1 MRRRVIRD
9 RVICVLA
16 IAVIWMLTLGWAA
29 DVRWGAPLAPQQRV
43 RMNAS
48 AFHVV
53 MGAGVEDDTALR
65 IGAIG
70 DDGNALQSIALDGL
84 RAEDFSVLR
93 YRFDGFPRTLE
104 LSLVFRRADAP
115 DDVQVVTVPWPGDGW
130 RSLNLRQVPGWHG
143 QITELGF
150 AENATP
156 QVVPESV
163 AFRPFRFDSAELWSP
178 SWRGS
183 FAALYTSWFGYT
195 PWALLSIS
203 ALGPQREVAQAPSP
217 LPFAALG
224 SMLSLLAAALILRWS
239 RAQQLRSVV
248 IAFLGLWALL
258 DLRWLDDLHAKHQLT
273 ESVYSGK
280 SWDEREHLLPDEDVA
295 QAAQQVRNFV
305 ATLTRPHHFLVA
317 SDAKYTF
324 LRLIYLLLPLNA
336 APLEQAT
343 GMRVPPRDTLFVLYR
358 DTQWRYDEARGALL
372 GDNRAYPVERVF
384 ESGEM
389 RIYGFQGMQR

>member
-1 MRRRVIRD
+1 MMRRVIRD
-9 RVICVLA
+9 RLICALA
-16 IAVIWMLTLGWAA
+16 IAAIWIFILGWAA
-29 DVRWGAPLAPQQRV
+29 DLRWRAPLGAQQRV

-53 MGAGVEDDTALR
+53 MGAGVEDGTALR

-70 DDGNALQSIALDGL
+70 EDGNALQSIALDGL
-84 RAEDFSVLR
+84 RAQDFSTLR

-104 LSLVFRRADAP
+104 LSLVFRNADAP

-130 RSLNLRQVPGWHG
+130 RSLNLDEVPGWRG

-163 AFRPFRFDSAELWSP
+163 AFRPFRFDGIELWSP

-183 FAALYTSWFGYT
+183 FGALYTSWLGYT
-195 PWALLSIS
+195 PWALLSVS
-203 ALGPQREVAQAPSP
+203 ALGPQREVAQAPPP
-217 LPFAALG
+217 LPFVVFA

-239 RAQQLRSVV
+239 RAQVLRSVA

-258 DLRWLDDLHAKHQLT
+258 DLRWLDDFHSKHELT
-273 ESVYSGK
+273 ENVYSGK
-280 SWDEREHLLPDEDVA
+280 SWDEREHLLPDQDVA
-295 QAAQQVRNFV
+295 QAAEQVRNFV
-305 ATLTRPHHFLVA
+305 ATLAVPHHFLVA
-317 SDAKYTF
+317 SDSKYTF

-336 APLEQAT
+336 APLEQAS
-343 GMRVPPRDTLFVLYR
+343 GLRVPPRDTLFVLYR
-358 DTQWRYDEARGALL
+358 NTQWRYDGTRGALL
-372 GDNRAYPVERVF
+372 GDNRAYPVEPVF

-389 RIYGFQGMQR
+389 HIYGFRGMRQ